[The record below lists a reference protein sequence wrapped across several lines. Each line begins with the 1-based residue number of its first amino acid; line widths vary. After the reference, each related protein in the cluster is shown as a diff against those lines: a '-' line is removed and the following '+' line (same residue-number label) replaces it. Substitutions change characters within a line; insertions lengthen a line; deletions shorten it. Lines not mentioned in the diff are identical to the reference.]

1 MISILDSKWIKER
14 MSTDFEV
21 EKELYE
27 LIFLQS
33 GCRHGE
39 WMDICAVALCVP
51 YGFFLN
57 LGFMLLVISG
67 AHACFFP
74 GRQDYTVINID
85 SLHTMYLDPN

>member
-51 YGFFLN
+51 Y
-57 LGFMLLVISG
+57 V
-67 AHACFFP
+67 
-74 GRQDYTVINID
+74 QY
-85 SLHTMYLDPN
+85 